1 MSIVAGQ
8 TPGRSAS
15 PTRRTSAPRKRGDD
29 TRAKIIDETVRC
41 IMEEGFSAATA
52 KHVAERAG
60 VTWGVI
66 QYHFGDRNGLL
77 MAVVDDGVA
86 RLVDSLSSAD
96 VSELPLRERIE
107 VVVDTAWSCY
117 SSPTSMA
124 AFEILRATRGNP
136 GEASRRHLLEIN
148 SAIGQLGRLITEDP
162 ANDGVAEVIW
172 AALRGVV
179 LVQMIMDTP
188 IDWHRERRALID
200 MVTHYLQRSGGLR
213 DAPPDVLQ

>member
-1 MSIVAGQ
+1 MLPDQQQFGDQDGELLTGQPRVSGSGSPAKNSHDYVIKSTMSIAAGQ
-8 TPGRSAS
+8 TPVRSVS

-41 IMEEGFSAATA
+41 IVEEGFAAATA

-96 VSELPLRERIE
+96 VSELA
-107 VVVDTAWSCY
+107 VA
-117 SSPTSMA
+117 
-124 AFEILRATRGNP
+124 RAHRGR
-136 GEASRRHLLEIN
+136 RRHRVELLQQ
-148 SAIGQLGRLITEDP
+148 SDLD
-162 ANDGVAEVIW
+162 
-172 AALRGVV
+172 
-179 LVQMIMDTP
+179 
-188 IDWHRERRALID
+188 
-200 MVTHYLQRSGGLR
+200 GGLR
-213 DAPPDVLQ
+213 NPAGHPRRPRARPRGATCSR

>member
-1 MSIVAGQ
+1 MSVAS
-8 TPGRSAS
+8 GRPVV

-41 IMEEGFSAATA
+41 IIEEGFEAATA

-86 RLVDSLSSAD
+86 KLLGSLSSAD
-96 VSELPLRERIE
+96 VSELPLRRRIE
-107 VVVDTAWSCY
+107 VVVDTAWACY

-124 AFEILRATRGNP
+124 AFEILRATRG
-136 GEASRRHLLEIN
+136 GLGQSSRHHLREMN
-148 SAIGQLGRLITEDP
+148 SAINRLGMLISDDP

-172 AALRGVV
+172 ATLRGVV
-179 LVQMIMDTP
+179 LAQMLTGMP
-188 IDWHRERRALID
+188 IDWRRERRALID
-200 MVTHYLQRSGGLR
+200 MVTHYLHRC
-213 DAPPDVLQ
+213 APMT

>member
-1 MSIVAGQ
+1 MTNSPGQ
-8 TPGRSAS
+8 ARSVG

-41 IMEEGFSAATA
+41 IIEEGFSAATA

-77 MAVVDDGVA
+77 MAVVDDGVS
-86 RLVDSLSSAD
+86 RLVDSLSAAD
-96 VSELPLRERIE
+96 VGALPLRERIE

-124 AFEILRATRGNP
+124 AFEILRATGGGL
-136 GEASRRHLLEIN
+136 GEASRRHLLEMN

-162 ANDGVAEVIW
+162 ADDGVAEVIW

-188 IDWHRERRALID
+188 IDWHRERAALVD
-200 MVTHYLQRSGGLR
+200 MVTHYLQRSNPRGF
-213 DAPPDVLQ
+213 DVLQ